1 MLVNSRVAR
10 QALDRVAASKV
21 GPPLLALRRRIKP
34 ELRRDRRDTEHLRLL
49 LAYLLARDSNCVDV
63 GSHLGEALEEMIR
76 VAPEGRHIAFEPL
89 PDFHARL
96 VQAFPGVDVRGV
108 ALSDR
113 EGEASF
119 TYVRTRPGYS
129 GFRPRDYPSA
139 EEAETITVPVAT
151 LDASLPDDYVPAL
164 IKIDVEGAEQHV
176 LEGALQ
182 TLTTFRPAVVF
193 EHGSAAREYGTSPE
207 VVFDLLCGDAG
218 LRVFDLDGNGPY
230 RREEFAAVY
239 ERGRVWNFLA
249 HA

>member
-1 MLVNSRVAR
+1 V
-10 QALDRVAASKV
+10 RVAASKV

-49 LAYLLARDSNCVDV
+49 LSFLLTRDSNCIDV
-63 GSHLGEALEEMIR
+63 GCHLGDALEEMLR

-96 VQAFPGVDVRGV
+96 VKAFPGVDVRGV

-129 GFRPRDYPSA
+129 GFRPRDYPSE

-151 LDASLPDDYVPAL
+151 LDASLPDGYVPTL
-164 IKIDVEGAEQHV
+164 IKIDVEGAEQQV
-176 LEGALQ
+176 LEGAMQ
-182 TLTTFRPAVVF
+182 TISTYRPTLVF
-193 EHGSAAREYGTSPE
+193 EHGTAAREYGTSPE
-207 VVFDLLCGDAG
+207 AIFDLLSDGAG
-218 LRVFDLDGNGPY
+218 LRIFDLEGNGPY
-230 RREEFAAVY
+230 RRDEFAAVC
-239 ERGRVWNFLA
+239 ERGRYWNFLA